1 MTEHPVSGPGVVTS
15 SSRLDVSKVGMY
27 VYPRDTHRLIPRG
40 EEKILET
47 LFDIFLSYIS
57 HI

>member
-15 SSRLDVSKVGMY
+15 SSRSAVPKVRMD
-27 VYPRDTHRLIPRG
+27 VYPRGTHRLIPRG
-40 EEKILET
+40 GEKILET
-47 LFDIFLSYIS
+47 AFDIFLSYIN